1 MKKEKG
7 LRHHWEIT
15 LGTETF
21 QEKCRGDVL
30 WYLKHDFRVPPL
42 HPNLHN
48 ASLESWLNDIKDGNT
63 ENVPDWLKENVKF
76 VESKSFKCDDCGK
89 IVYEPSQAIIIPG
102 YSLRFCSY
110 KCACDYGLGCYKLSV
125 KEALDI

>member
-7 LRHHWEIT
+7 VRHHWEIT

-21 QEKCRGDVL
+21 QEKSKGDVL

-42 HPNLHN
+42 HPTIHN
-48 ASLESWLNDIKDGNT
+48 SSLELWLNDIKNGNK

-76 VESKSFKCDDCGK
+76 FESKSFKCDDCGK
-89 IVYEPSQAIIIPG
+89 IVYEPGEAIIIPG
-102 YSLRFCSY
+102 YTLHFCSY

-125 KEALDI
+125 KDALEL